1 MFNIEKIKENLK
13 LLESD
18 KIKFELLYE
27 SYSNYLKGLLSNNR
41 NDYFSIYSTHQ
52 TIEKHLRR
60 IDIEIE
66 NVKKLIDLLT
76 YSSTLSNSTENTSDK
91 YSKSQSL
98 KIKRLYLESFAI
110 IIIEK
115 RMIRSNKDHSFEFIP
130 PLE

>member
-91 YSKSQSL
+91 YSNRNL
-98 KIKRLYLESFAI
+98 
-110 IIIEK
+110 
-115 RMIRSNKDHSFEFIP
+115 
-130 PLE
+130 